1 MYTRVKDNSCTRI
14 WSNFTGK
21 AHRKM
26 LSNQMFHLGLYL
38 VNFNNVHLLSP
49 AVFKPWPRLK
59 IFTWYM
65 FQNENGDKLTES
77 NNFYLYFQLSK
88 KFRLFHTG
96 KCSSLTSFKRFDY
109 FICVLKKCRGYLTT
123 KKVMECISRKT
134 SLNYIAA
141 V

>member
-88 KFRLFHTG
+88 KFRSFHTG